1 MTGPK
6 RAAPVARTFDITALR
21 QARILLGQRAPQV
34 LGYAPG
40 GDPKQLGYTP
50 GVFSPR
56 RPEAR

>member
-1 MTGPK
+1 MTCPK
-6 RAAPVARTFDITALR
+6 RAAPVARTFDIPALR
-21 QARILLGQRAPQV
+21 QARILRAPRAPQV
-34 LGYAPG
+34 LGYTPE